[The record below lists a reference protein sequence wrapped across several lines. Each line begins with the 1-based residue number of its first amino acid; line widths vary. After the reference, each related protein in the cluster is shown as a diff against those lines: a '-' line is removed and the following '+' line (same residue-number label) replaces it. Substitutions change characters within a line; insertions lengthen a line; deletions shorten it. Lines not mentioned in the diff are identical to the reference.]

1 MAEIFY
7 HLERADKFVYHY
19 TKAETL
25 ADLIL
30 PSAPYAFH
38 GLQIRMTRA
47 SVKIGIWVSVRL
59 GTLAALHIGV
69 GVVADRSIELT
80 QELLSAFCTTADDA
94 SAVGMG
100 IDKIYGRGFCQS
112 SANLHGPVRGP
123 SLP

>member
-59 GTLAALHIGV
+59 GTLAALDIGV

-80 QELLSAFCTTADDA
+80 QGLLSAFL
-94 SAVGMG
+94 
-100 IDKIYGRGFCQS
+100 YNR
-112 SANLHGPVRGP
+112 R
-123 SLP
+123 